1 MARFQ
6 RLQIRFQRQPPGT
19 AITRSVL
26 ILGGVLSV
34 AGSSLV
40 VAREPRWA
48 ALAVGGSALLLLA
61 GGHRANHGA
70 GGPTDRMLDELLDRA
85 WDGVVFGAIA
95 WVARLPSPHIAA
107 GALTALC
114 ASYLS
119 AYVRA
124 RGASL
129 SYSVEESHV
138 TRGVRYTLIFLG
150 LALPGWLSLTVWAA
164 ASLSVLA
171 VLVRATQVA
180 REERA

>member
-19 AITRSVL
+19 AITRTVL
-26 ILGGVLSV
+26 IVGGVL
-34 AGSSLV
+34 A
-40 VAREPRWA
+40 
-48 ALAVGGSALLLLA
+48 AVGAWLVIARRPHLAAVSAAVSGTLLLI

-85 WDGVVFGAIA
+85 WDGCLFGAVA
-95 WVARLPSPHIAA
+95 WVALDPAPHTAI
-107 GALTALC
+107 GALVAMC

-124 RGASL
+124 RGAAL
-129 SYSVEESHV
+129 AYSVEESHV
-138 TRGVRYTLIFLG
+138 TRGIRYGLVSAGLG
-150 LALPGWLSLTVWAA
+150 FGWLAWTVWIAA
-164 ASLSVLA
+164 AMSLLA
-171 VLVRATQVA
+171 VVVRTTQVA

>member
-1 MARFQ
+1 MARLQ

-19 AITRSVL
+19 AITRATL
-26 ILGGVLSV
+26 ILGGCLAAVGGWLI
-34 AGSSLV
+34 

-48 ALAVGGSALLLLA
+48 ALAVGTSAGLLLV

-85 WDGVVFGAIA
+85 WDGVVFGSIA
-95 WVARLPSPHIAA
+95 WVERQPAPRVAV
-107 GALTALC
+107 GALIAMC
-114 ASYLS
+114 ASFLS

-124 RGASL
+124 RGAAL

-138 TRGVRYTLIFLG
+138 TRGIRYSLITAG
-150 LALPGWLSLTVWAA
+150 LAFGWLGTTVWAA
-164 ASLSVLA
+164 AAVSLLA
-171 VLVRATQVA
+171 VLVRTSQVA

>member
-19 AITRSVL
+19 AITRTVL
-26 ILGGVLSV
+26 IVGGVL
-34 AGSSLV
+34 AATAAWLV
-40 VAREPRWA
+40 VAREPRA
-48 ALAVGGSALLLLA
+48 AAVAAGASGTLLLV

-85 WDGVVFGAIA
+85 WDGCLFGAVA
-95 WVARLPSPHIAA
+95 WVARDPAPHTAV
-107 GALTALC
+107 GALAAMC

-124 RGASL
+124 RGAAL

-138 TRGVRYTLIFLG
+138 TRGIRYGLVVIGLG
-150 LALPGWLSLTVWAA
+150 FGWLAWTVWVAA
-164 ASLSVLA
+164 AMSVLA
-171 VLVRATQVA
+171 VLVRTTQVA

>member
-19 AITRSVL
+19 AVTRTTL
-26 ILGGVLSV
+26 IAGGIL
-34 AGSSLV
+34 AAAAAWLV
-40 VAREPRWA
+40 IARAPHPA
-48 ALAVGGSALLLLA
+48 ALAAGGSGLLLLV

-85 WDGVVFGAIA
+85 WDACLFGAVA
-95 WVARLPSPHIAA
+95 WVAREPAPRTAI
-107 GALTALC
+107 GALVAMC

-124 RGASL
+124 RGAAL
-129 SYSVEESHV
+129 AYSVEESHV
-138 TRGVRYTLIFLG
+138 TRGFRYALVVAG
-150 LALPGWLSLTVWAA
+150 LAFGWLGLTVWIAA
-164 ASLSVLA
+164 ASSVLA
-171 VLVRATQVA
+171 VLVRTTQVA